1 MRALSVSQLHKQ
13 GEGMKDHKKKTRK
26 SRSRTKTLVAV
37 LASIAI
43 LAVAVGTIINS
54 QTARA
59 QQGSSPVESQ
69 TDQDASIQ
77 YANQKITVDAATG
90 KLRKPTVE
98 EARALVSA
106 LTGLTDRS
114 SKGLK
119 VEKGPKGLKKVD
131 LRNRFQSVVLA
142 KPNDDGTSE
151 IRCVTT
157 MKEATE
163 FLGID
168 PSKIPAKN

>member
-1 MRALSVSQLHKQ
+1 
-13 GEGMKDHKKKTRK
+13 MKDQKKKTRNPK
-26 SRSRTKTLVAV
+26 TRSRTKTFVAI
-37 LASIAI
+37 LASIAVF
-43 LAVAVGTIINS
+43 AVAVGVIISS
-54 QTARA
+54 QTAKA
-59 QQGSSPVESQ
+59 QQGSSAVQSQ
-69 TDQDASIQ
+69 AEEVDTTIQ
-77 YANQKITVDAATG
+77 YANQNITVDAVTG

-98 EARALVSA
+98 EARALVNT
-106 LTGLTDRS
+106 LTSMTNRS

-119 VEKGPKGLKKVD
+119 VENAPNGMKKVD

-142 KPNDDGTSE
+142 KPNADGTSE

-163 FLGID
+163 FLGLD